1 MVTEI
6 SGTGVSHSVASQ
18 TGTTAVQRPVGTVR
32 PDDAGLSRPGASRD
46 KQVLASTQVAGT
58 YAQLRVRQDALNQA
72 ASVVREVSDTVEESD
87 KLLGKVEKNLGE
99 IVKMYPPYPIDS
111 PQRVSLLN
119 DISGLRKQIEA
130 LTFPPSDTVDAV
142 GRLLGTQT
150 DTTGSTKDADT
161 KLDAL
166 AAIKDQMWDIPALD
180 PKAASDAE
188 VSKALDQV
196 KATKAS
202 LEDLKNG
209 MWDDVV
215 NFVKQAQSPEA
226 QNEAAGVRGQ
236 LADLGNLGNLGI
248 GSNASQLN
256 QAVES
261 K

>member
-6 SGTGVSHSVASQ
+6 SGTGVSHSLASQ
-18 TGTTAVQRPVGTVR
+18 TGTTAAQRPVGMVR

-46 KQVLASTQVAGT
+46 KHVLVATQVAGT

-72 ASVVREVSDTVEESD
+72 ASVVREVGDTVEQSD

-99 IVKMYPPYPIDS
+99 IVKMYPPYPVDS
-111 PQRVSLLN
+111 PQRISLLN

-142 GRLLGTQT
+142 GRLLGKQ
-150 DTTGSTKDADT
+150 KDAADAVDDATT
-161 KLDAL
+161 KLDTL

-180 PKAASDAE
+180 PKSASDAE

-196 KATKAS
+196 KAAKS
-202 LEDLKNG
+202 LLEDLKNG
-209 MWDDVV
+209 MWEDVV
-215 NFVKQAQSPEA
+215 SFVKQAQSPEA

-236 LADLGNLGNLGI
+236 LADLGSLGI

-261 K
+261 T

>member
-6 SGTGVSHSVASQ
+6 SGAGVGHSVVSQ

-32 PDDAGLSRPGASRD
+32 PNDVVLSQPDVSRD
-46 KQVLASTQVAGT
+46 KQAVISTQVAGT
-58 YAQLRVRQDALNQA
+58 YAQLRARQEGLNQA
-72 ASVVREVSDTVEESD
+72 ASVVREVGDTVEQSGE
-87 KLLGKVEKNLGE
+87 LLGKVEKNLGE

-130 LTFPPSDTVDAV
+130 LTFPPSDAVDAV
-142 GRLLGTQT
+142 GRLIGNQ
-150 DTTGSTKDADT
+150 KDASGKEGEAAT

-180 PKAASDAE
+180 PKAASDEE
-188 VSKALDQV
+188 VSKVLDQV
-196 KATKAS
+196 KATKSS

-209 MWDDVV
+209 MWEDVV
-215 NFVKQAQSPEA
+215 SFVKQAQSPEA
-226 QNEAAGVRGQ
+226 QNEAAGIRDK
-236 LADLGNLGNLGI
+236 LADLGNLGI
-248 GSNASQLN
+248 GSHARQMD

>member
-6 SGTGVSHSVASQ
+6 SGAGVSHSVVGQ
-18 TGTTAVQRPVGTVR
+18 TGTTAAQRPVGTVR
-32 PDDAGLSRPGASRD
+32 PDDAGLSRPGVPRD
-46 KQVLASTQVAGT
+46 KQAQVSTQVAGA

-72 ASVVREVSDTVEESD
+72 ASVVREVGDTVEQSD
-87 KLLGKVEKNLGE
+87 KLLGKIENNLGE

-130 LTFPPSDTVDAV
+130 LTFPPLEKVAAV
-142 GRLLGTQT
+142 GRLLGNQN
-150 DTTGSTKDADT
+150 DASGSTKNADT
-161 KLDAL
+161 KLDTL

-180 PKAASDAE
+180 PQSASDAE
-188 VSKALDQV
+188 VSKALGQV

-215 NFVKQAQSPEA
+215 SFVKRAQSPEA
-226 QNEAAGVRGQ
+226 HAAGVRGQ
-236 LADLGNLGNLGI
+236 LADLGNIGI